1 MLRTMLR
8 PVAYVWP
15 LVAVPAA
22 IMSHED
28 KTREPSQHPR
38 DGKLSLAGHELEG
51 ISIAGQAR

>member
-1 MLRTMLR
+1 VLRTMLR

-15 LVAVPAA
+15 LVAAPAA
-22 IMSHED
+22 VMSRDDEP
-28 KTREPSQHPR
+28 REPTQHAR